1 MSTRDEKANSKEKFI
16 KLKSNLYFSPH
27 PPKKY
32 NNITKLYTEQK
43 NIYQETDY
51 NLPKN
56 KIKQKISGKNL
67 NKNLVNIQLPD
78 ALKKNNRIVSG
89 TSKKASEEKKPQSHR
104 KTNSKIYLKKNMIS
118 NISDLNFTEENLREK
133 DDLIMKNRLNN
144 IKFNIGKSTQNFLNS
159 KISTTNLKKNAES
172 AYELLD
178 NNNYLKKS
186 KVKPN
191 NVINVN
197 NINQIGFIYTSGNE
211 KKDEPITP
219 PPKIIF
225 LKNEKNKEQIKL
237 NNSTEKDDKKDEI
250 NCLLRNTFTNVKIY
264 PTTFL
269 NNKIIYQNEINNN
282 QNDQSNNNT
291 KSENSNNSSMR
302 HNNSK
307 IKKEKIV
314 IDIPDKK
321 MKKNKD
327 KLQFQSIEE
336 LHYFYVD
343 TLQKGKNF
351 SIILD
356 K

>member
-1 MSTRDEKANSKEKFI
+1 MSTRDDKANSKEKFI

-32 NNITKLYTEQK
+32 TNITKLYTEQK

-51 NLPKN
+51 NLSKN
-56 KIKQKISGKNL
+56 KIKQKINGKNL
-67 NKNLVNIQLPD
+67 NKNLENLQLPD
-78 ALKKNNRIVSG
+78 TFKKSRIVSG
-89 TSKKASEEKKPQSHR
+89 TQRPSEDKKPQSH
-104 KTNSKIYLKKNMIS
+104 KKANSKIYLKKNMT
-118 NISDLNFTEENLREK
+118 SDLNFTEENIREK
-133 DDLIMKNRLNN
+133 DDIIMKNRLNN

-178 NNNYLKKS
+178 NNYLKKS
-186 KVKPN
+186 KAKPS

-211 KKDEPITP
+211 KKNEPISP

-225 LKNEKNKEQIKL
+225 LKNEKNKDQIKI
-237 NNSTEKDDKKDEI
+237 NETKDKNEKKDEI
-250 NCLLRNTFTNVKIY
+250 NCVLRNTFTNVKIY

-282 QNDQSNNNT
+282 QNNQSNNT
-291 KSENSNNSSMR
+291 KSENSNNSSSLR

-307 IKKEKIV
+307 IKREKIV
-314 IDIPDKK
+314 IDIADKK
-321 MKKNKD
+321 PKKNKD

-336 LHYFYVD
+336 LHYFFVD
-343 TLQKGKNF
+343 TLQKGKTF
-351 SIILD
+351 SVILD

>member
-1 MSTRDEKANSKEKFI
+1 MSTRDEKANSKDKFI

-89 TSKKASEEKKPQSHR
+89 TGKKPSEEKKPQSHR

-118 NISDLNFTEENLREK
+118 NISDLNFTEENIREK
-133 DDLIMKNRLNN
+133 DDIIMKNRLNN

-178 NNNYLKKS
+178 NNNNNYLKKS

-211 KKDEPITP
+211 KKEEPITP

-225 LKNEKNKEQIKL
+225 LKNEKSKDQIKL
-237 NNSTEKDDKKDEI
+237 NDSSEKDDKKDEI

-264 PTTFL
+264 QLLF
-269 NNKIIYQNEINNN
+269 
-282 QNDQSNNNT
+282 
-291 KSENSNNSSMR
+291 
-302 HNNSK
+302 
-307 IKKEKIV
+307 
-314 IDIPDKK
+314 
-321 MKKNKD
+321 
-327 KLQFQSIEE
+327 
-336 LHYFYVD
+336 
-343 TLQKGKNF
+343 
-351 SIILD
+351 
-356 K
+356 

>member
-1 MSTRDEKANSKEKFI
+1 MSTRDEKANSKDKFI

-118 NISDLNFTEENLREK
+118 NISDLNFTEENIREK

-225 LKNEKNKEQIKL
+225 LKNEKNKDQIKL
-237 NNSTEKDDKKDEI
+237 NDSTEKDDKKDEI

>member
-1 MSTRDEKANSKEKFI
+1 MTTRDDKANSKEKFI

-32 NNITKLYTEQK
+32 TNITKLYTEQK

-51 NLPKN
+51 NLSKN
-56 KIKQKISGKNL
+56 KIKQKINGKNL
-67 NKNLVNIQLPD
+67 NKNLVNLQLPD
-78 ALKKNNRIVSG
+78 TFKKSRIVSG
-89 TSKKASEEKKPQSHR
+89 TQRPSEDKKPQSH
-104 KTNSKIYLKKNMIS
+104 KKANSKIYLKKNMT
-118 NISDLNFTEENLREK
+118 SDLNFTEENIREK
-133 DDLIMKNRLNN
+133 DDIIMKNRLNN

-178 NNNYLKKS
+178 NNYLKKS
-186 KVKPN
+186 KAKPS

-211 KKDEPITP
+211 KKDEPISP

-225 LKNEKNKEQIKL
+225 LKNEKNKDQIKI
-237 NNSTEKDDKKDEI
+237 NETKDKNEKKDEI
-250 NCLLRNTFTNVKIY
+250 NCVLRNTFTNVKIY

-282 QNDQSNNNT
+282 QNNQSNNT
-291 KSENSNNSSMR
+291 KSENSNNSSSLR

-307 IKKEKIV
+307 IKREKIV
-314 IDIPDKK
+314 IDIADKK
-321 MKKNKD
+321 PKKNKD

-336 LHYFYVD
+336 LHYFFVD
-343 TLQKGKNF
+343 TLQKGKTF
-351 SIILD
+351 SVILD

>member
-1 MSTRDEKANSKEKFI
+1 MSTRDEKANSKDKFI

-225 LKNEKNKEQIKL
+225 LKNEKNKDQIKL
-237 NNSTEKDDKKDEI
+237 NDSTEKDDKKDEI